1 MKGGGNMYKT
11 FAEMNELLR
20 TAAKIKYESGRNI
33 ENIAVATGI
42 SSAMLYKW
50 RSGSSNLS
58 GDKFDSLL
66 KYFEEQEPKR
76 LEMAEKIMGW

>member
-20 TAAKIKYESGRNI
+20 AAAKIKYEDGKNI
-33 ENIAVATGI
+33 ESIAAATGI
-42 SSAMLYKW
+42 STAMLYKW

-58 GDKFDSLL
+58 GDKFDNLL

-76 LEMAEKIMGW
+76 LEMAERILGW